1 MLPVARRRPSPAL
14 PAVVAYDGL
23 VDTLDLRAVL
33 RAALDPAPSPRPDPG
48 DRLAAVLA
56 PLILTP
62 EPSLLFTERA
72 ADLSRHAGEM
82 SFPGGLTE
90 AGDRD
95 LAATA
100 LRETYEEIGL
110 DPALP
115 DLVGAL
121 PAVHTVVSRILAVPF
136 VGVLEAPPALTL
148 SPDETAGV
156 LIVPVS
162 TLMSV
167 EEERELSRGGGRV
180 WRGWWYELGG
190 GVVWGATGSM
200 VHSLLDLVRK
210 ETT

>member
-1 MLPVARRRPSPAL
+1 
-14 PAVVAYDGL
+14 VVAYDGS
-23 VDTLDLRAVL
+23 VDTLDLRSRL

-56 PLILTP
+56 PLILSP

-82 SFPGGLTE
+82 SFPGGLME
-90 AGDRD
+90 PGDRD

-100 LRETYEEIGL
+100 LRETHEEIGL
-110 DPALP
+110 DPSIP

-136 VGVLEAPPALTL
+136 VGLLEVPPALTL
-148 SPDETAGV
+148 SPSETAGV
-156 LIVPVS
+156 LTVPVA
-162 TLMSV
+162 TLAAI
-167 EEERELSRGGGRV
+167 EEERELSRGDGRV
-180 WRGWWYELGG
+180 WRGWCYELGG

-200 VHSLLDLVRK
+200 VHSLLELVRK
-210 ETT
+210 ETTWAT

>member
-1 MLPVARRRPSPAL
+1 M
-14 PAVVAYDGL
+14 VAYDGS
-23 VDTLDLRAVL
+23 VDNSDLRARL
-33 RAALDPAPSPRPDPG
+33 RAALDPAPSPRPEPG

-56 PLILTP
+56 PLILSP

-72 ADLSRHAGEM
+72 ADLRRHAGEM
-82 SFPGGLTE
+82 SFPGGLME
-90 AGDRD
+90 PGDRD

-100 LRETYEEIGL
+100 LRETHEEIGL

-115 DLVGAL
+115 DLLGAL

-136 VGVLEAPPALTL
+136 VGVLDAPPTLTL
-148 SPDETAGV
+148 SPSETAGV
-156 LIVPVS
+156 LTVPVAI
-162 TLMSV
+162 LASV
-167 EEERELSRGGGRV
+167 EEQRELSRGDGNM

-210 ETT
+210 ETTWAT